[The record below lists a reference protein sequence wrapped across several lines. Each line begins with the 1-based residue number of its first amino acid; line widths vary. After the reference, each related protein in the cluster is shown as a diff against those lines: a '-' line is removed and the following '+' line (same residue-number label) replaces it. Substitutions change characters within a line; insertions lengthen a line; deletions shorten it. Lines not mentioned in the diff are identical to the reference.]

1 MMGAGVG
8 WMPMLAGLV
17 SSAALALGCSE
28 SSGTPASGGSAGTG
42 GMGATG
48 GGAGAGAGGSAAGAG
63 CMEIRVVS
71 DMVPTGAVKFVP
83 GSVGQME
90 RETLWRDGDGLHF
103 AWNGWITDGTGG
115 EATGLRL
122 VISSFDPST
131 GQALGHR
138 VFPNFG
144 GVVARAPS
152 GMLCAA
158 GALVEGTTLTTGALM
173 VDLTGSKPE
182 KFVPLYSGSVP
193 IPHVAWDGEA
203 FALHLWGS
211 SGLEVSRISEAGE
224 LLLPPSYFG
233 VSAGVLPDLNL
244 STDAVSG
251 VSFAVSGRFEKVP
264 WVSAHTRDG
273 SPVTGTEALG
283 GTILPVQ
290 GDLGGAVSVAF
301 NAVRGVPGGALVA
314 WSLAGG
320 GSEAMVVVQRIDSAL
335 AASGDVVLVK
345 PTQYQGANEEK
356 DWLTIQDR
364 PEGWWVGASGPLFLE
379 SVRFAQA
386 TSVNVENLSSFELI
400 ENGQKILDFRHLG
413 SASYNDELWLG
424 FVDYTES
431 NSGEL
436 YQPYRIVRIL
446 PGCVYPSMWDLLHKK

>member
-1 MMGAGVG
+1 MQFRERSFAV
-8 WMPMLAGLV
+8 MLAGLV

-28 SSGTPASGGSAGTG
+28 SSSTPASGGSAGTG

-138 VFPNFG
+138 IFPNFG

-211 SGLEVSRISEAGE
+211 TGLEVSRISEAGE

-251 VSFAVSGRFEKVP
+251 VSFAVSGLFQDVP
-264 WVSAHTRDG
+264 WIAAHTRDG
-273 SPVTGTEALG
+273 KPVPGTEALG
-283 GTILPVQ
+283 GKILPVQ
-290 GDLGGAVSVAF
+290 GDLGTATGVGF
-301 NAVRGVPGGALVA
+301 NAVRGVPGGAIVA
-314 WSLAGG
+314 WSLAG
-320 GSEAMVVVQRIDSAL
+320 SNPDAMVVVQRVDSSLNAQ
-335 AASGDVVLVK
+335 GDAVRVK
-345 PTQYQGANEEK
+345 PTQYLGADTTK
-356 DWLTIQDR
+356 RWVTIQQTAG
-364 PEGWWVGASGPLFLE
+364 GWWIGASGKTFLE
-379 SVRFAQA
+379 GLRFNAA
-386 TSVNVENLSSFELI
+386 SGLTVENLSSFELI